1 MKTQQNK
8 GFAAWWGPGTLY
20 SRELTSPVPAAF
32 LLMAPARASNSS
44 SNISAGT
51 LFMAPNSKGKDEGL
65 RLAKC
70 WGLLPACPHAR
81 ARSAGPPGGGLRFS
95 CCS

>member
-8 GFAAWWGPGTLY
+8 GFAAWWGPGTWW
-20 SRELTSPVPAAF
+20 SWELTSPVPAAF

-51 LFMAPNSKGKDEGL
+51 LFMAPNSEGKDEGL

-70 WGLLPACPHAR
+70 WGLLPVCPR
-81 ARSAGPPGGGLRFS
+81 ARSAGPPGEGRRFS